1 MKIKAFAKKKLN
13 DNIEYLKN
21 EMSVLCNIKSKYLS
35 EYYET
40 YDADDK
46 YVYLVMEYIEGE
58 SLMDILCK

>member
-1 MKIKAFAKKKLN
+1 MAILCKIKSN
-13 DNIEYLKN
+13 
-21 EMSVLCNIKSKYLS
+21 YLS